1 MAEQADK
8 VVDNEQE
15 NGANLFTRVGDVAVK
30 TFMVGLG
37 TVGFAQDELK
47 KFWEEGG
54 SFVDKLEERGETMS
68 QGGLDQLNKQRDK
81 VNSQFETRQGQVK
94 DLGTK
99 ANESIEQA
107 SGAVLTRANVPTSED
122 VQNLSEQ
129 ISALNRK
136 VDKLRKEQQ
145 ELAAEEPV
153 TEELAT
159 EELDPDED

>member
-15 NGANLFTRVGDVAVK
+15 NGANLFTRVGDMAVK

-54 SFVDKLEERGETMS
+54 SFVERLEERGETMS
-68 QGGLDQLNKQRDK
+68 QGGREQLNRQRDSL
-81 VNSQFETRQGQVK
+81 NAQFETRQGQVK

-99 ANESIEQA
+99 ANESLEQA

-129 ISALNRK
+129 ISTLNQK
-136 VDKLRKEQQ
+136 VDELHMEQQ
-145 ELAAEEPV
+145 ELAAEE
-153 TEELAT
+153 LAT
-159 EELDPDED
+159 EEPAQDEA